1 MGLDAAVLPAA
12 LVSGVL
18 AFIAVGVYVLT
29 WERLSTAQPPPAVE
43 KSCALEL
50 LAALVQV
57 NPLLVSNLSCC
68 SDIIIGSEFAVWGV
82 GRVRL

>member
-12 LVSGVL
+12 LGSGVL

-50 LAALVQV
+50 LAALVRLTLCLFQTLV
-57 NPLLVSNLSCC
+57 VVQISLLAANLLF
-68 SDIIIGSEFAVWGV
+68 GA
-82 GRVRL
+82 

>member
-1 MGLDAAVLPAA
+1 MGLDAAVRRTGKRGFGFHCSWGVCVDLGKAFYSAA
-12 LVSGVL
+12 APGGREKL
-18 AFIAVGVYVLT
+18 
-29 WERLSTAQPPPAVE
+29 RLRTAGSLGA
-43 KSCALEL
+43 
-50 LAALVQV
+50 V